1 MNGLSSVDDH
11 ASEMCR
17 VPTLV
22 TEKAGA
28 VGASL
33 STGRDT
39 VTVLLLA
46 DLFPAASTAYIEN
59 V

>member
-11 ASEMCR
+11 ASEMCL

-22 TEKAGA
+22 TENAGT

-33 STGRDT
+33 STGSDT
-39 VTVLLLA
+39 VTLLLLP